1 MLPNI
6 SLSANGGYTATQ
18 LATLITPASVQ
29 NAFAGNATQTVF
41 DGFTLLHQERAAEA
55 TYQQAAWAYKATVIA
70 AFQNV
75 ADALRALQ
83 NDADALKA
91 ARDFERAARTSLT
104 LAEQQFRAGNA
115 NFIVLLNAQQTYQQA
130 RLALVQAQANRLA
143 DTAALYQALGGGW
156 WNRQELVEQKLD
168 VGTMQAKPVEKKLN
182 DTGILP

>member
-1 MLPNI
+1 
-6 SLSANGGYTATQ
+6 
-18 LATLITPASVQ
+18 
-29 NAFAGNATQTVF
+29 VF
-41 DGFTLLHQERAAEA
+41 DGFSLLHQERGAEA
-55 TYQQAAWAYKATVIA
+55 TFQQAAWAYKATVIA

-75 ADALRALQ
+75 ADSLRALQ

-115 NFIVLLNAQQTYQQA
+115 NFIVLLNPQQPYQQA
-130 RLALVQAQANRLA
+130 APARVRARPTRLA

-168 VGTMQAKPVEKKLN
+168 VATMQAKPVEKKLN
-182 DTGILP
+182 ETGILP